1 MVWWFVFLYP
11 RLPCPSSTYTPVFES
26 GQREMTSNNFADCN
40 GHVGYLPNV
49 SFSPIHLQSCP
60 LRGTVPTLSTFYGLN
75 STTVKPMYWSPNPQ
89 LDKSWRKRRDGVS
102 WVNLYLTWVLKD
114 EQVLYSERERN
125 CASDIRSNVSIH
137 TKELNQEPL
146 KRRVRV
152 SVKSWSQDN
161 IKH

>member
-26 GQREMTSNNFADCN
+26 GQREMTSKNFADCK

-89 LDKSWRKRRDGVS
+89 LERFLEVGSFLMKLNEIVWMGPYTTDQCYTRTQQEGSHPKA
-102 WVNLYLTWVLKD
+102 
-114 EQVLYSERERN
+114 RERGLRRN
-125 CASDIRSNVSIH
+125 QSCRHLGLGLPASI
-137 TKELNQEPL
+137 T
-146 KRRVRV
+146 VRV
-152 SVKSWSQDN
+152 
-161 IKH
+161 